1 MKDKQNVKIAVIEAA
16 SGPMAVGVPDADNV
30 SVWKARGIVDAWLE
44 YIRPINLLS
53 CTSLVSSRADVGIYL
68 LVPNNELLIKPSG

>member
-30 SVWKARGIVDAWLE
+30 SV
-44 YIRPINLLS
+44 
-53 CTSLVSSRADVGIYL
+53 
-68 LVPNNELLIKPSG
+68 